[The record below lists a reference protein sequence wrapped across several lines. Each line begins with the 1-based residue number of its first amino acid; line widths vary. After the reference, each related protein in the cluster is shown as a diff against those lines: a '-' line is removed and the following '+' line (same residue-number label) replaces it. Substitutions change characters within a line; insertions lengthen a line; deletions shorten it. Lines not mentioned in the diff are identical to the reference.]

1 MEYQIAINCFRR
13 YFMINAN
20 EIRNG
25 MTIEFENNI
34 YVVLEFQH
42 LKTAKSG
49 AMMQTKLK
57 NLRTGTVINK
67 TFNGSMNVDTALIV
81 KSQMSYLYSQ
91 GDTHVFM
98 NNETFEQ
105 IELDKSRIEYELNFL
120 SEGMNIQMMSYG
132 EEVLGIEIPDKVVLE
147 IVETAGS
154 SRGNTAS
161 NAYKTAITNTG
172 LSVLV
177 PLFIEQGEKI
187 LVSTATGK
195 YDSRAK

>member
-1 MEYQIAINCFRR
+1 M
-13 YFMINAN
+13 NAN

-25 MTIEFENNI
+25 MTIEFEGNI
-34 YVVLEFQH
+34 YMVLEFQH

-57 NLRTGTVINK
+57 NLRSGTVINK
-67 TFNGSMNVDTALIV
+67 TFNGSMNVDTAMVI
-81 KSQMSYLYSQ
+81 KSTMQYLYAD
-91 GDTHVFM
+91 GDNHVFM

-105 IELDKSRIEYELNFL
+105 IELDRSRIVNELFYI
-120 SEGMNIQMMSYG
+120 SEGMNVQIITYG

-147 IVETAGS
+147 IVETAGAA
-154 SRGNTAS
+154 RGNTAS
-161 NAYKTAITNTG
+161 NAMKSAVTNTG
-172 LSVLV
+172 LNVLV

-187 LVSTATGK
+187 IVSTATGK

>member
-1 MEYQIAINCFRR
+1 M
-13 YFMINAN
+13 NATD
-20 EIRNG
+20 IRNG
-25 MTIEFENNI
+25 MTIEFEGNI

-57 NLRTGTVINK
+57 NLRTGTMMNK
-67 TFNGSMNVDTALIV
+67 TFNGSMNIEPATVYR
-81 KSQMSYLYSQ
+81 SQMQYLYAD
-91 GDTHVFM
+91 GENHVFM
-98 NNETFEQ
+98 NNESFEQ
-105 IELDKSRIEYELNFL
+105 IELHKSRIENELLYL
-120 SEGMNIQMMSYG
+120 SEGMNVEIMTYG
-132 EEVLGIEIPDKVVLE
+132 EEVLGISLPDKVVLE

-154 SRGNTAS
+154 AKGNTAS
-161 NAYKTAITNTG
+161 NAMKSALTNTG
-172 LSVLV
+172 LTVLV

>member
-1 MEYQIAINCFRR
+1 
-13 YFMINAN
+13 MINAN

-25 MTIEFENNI
+25 MTITFEDNI

-57 NLRTGTVINK
+57 NLRTGTIINK
-67 TFNGSMNVDTALIV
+67 TFNGSMNIDNAMIV
-81 KSQMSYLYSQ
+81 KSQMQYLYSN

-98 NNETFEQ
+98 NNETYEQ

-120 SEGMNIQMMSYG
+120 SEGMNVQITSF
-132 EEVLGIEIPDKVVLE
+132 EDEVLGLELPDKVILV
-147 IVETAGS
+147 IAETAGYA
-154 SRGNTAS
+154 RGNTAS
-161 NAYKTAITNTG
+161 NATKEAVTNTG
-172 LSVLV
+172 LKVQV
-177 PLFIEQGEKI
+177 PLFIETGEKI
-187 LVSTATGK
+187 LVSTLTGK

>member
-1 MEYQIAINCFRR
+1 
-13 YFMINAN
+13 MINAN

-25 MTIEFENNI
+25 MTIEFEGNI

-57 NLRTGTVINK
+57 NLRSGTVFNK
-67 TFNGSMNVDTALIV
+67 TFNGSMNIDQAIIL
-81 KSQMSYLYSQ
+81 KSTMQYLYSQ
-91 GDTHVFM
+91 GDMHVFM

-105 IELDKSRIEYELNFL
+105 IELDKSRIENELLYL
-120 SEGMNIQMMSYG
+120 SEGMNIQMVTYND
-132 EEVLGIEIPDKVVLE
+132 EVLGIEMPDKVVLE
-147 IVETAGS
+147 VVECAGAA
-154 SRGNTAS
+154 RGNTAS

-172 LSVLV
+172 LQVQV

-187 LVSTATGK
+187 VVSTATGK
-195 YDSRAK
+195 YDTRAK